1 MINKGGSELWIS
13 EYCLVN
19 TVNYNVDKQVENSS
33 VHLWAIVEDSSLGSH
48 Y

>member
-13 EYCLVN
+13 GYCLVN
-19 TVNYNVDKQVENSS
+19 TVNYNVDKQVENSL
-33 VHLWAIVEDSSLGSH
+33 VHLWVIVEDSLLGSP